1 MKRLKKTTKKRQRAR
16 PTVEKTPASG
26 LQPEP
31 LMAPVAAPLSV
42 PTSDITAQGGEAI
55 AKAPAPAER
64 SEPVANAAA
73 QAAPR
78 RATGTWRSG
87 TVALAAVAALVV
99 AALALPRRPSPPVT
113 DKAAATAEPEPM
125 EQPLA
130 APVPQPV
137 RSATAAT
144 PSPAAVSAVVV
155 TPPTTV
161 SERLKKT
168 PSPKPEKTRIAES
181 AKSDPPI
188 AAATPAAETSAT
200 RDAPTTLPA
209 AEAKAAPAPTS
220 TETVAAAPVTITGC
234 LEVSVNQ
241 DEFRLTDTEGV
252 DAPKSR
258 SWRTGF
264 LRKRAAP
271 VALVD
276 APDSL
281 ALQAHVGQR
290 VAATGLLTTRD
301 LKVSSLRVVGPCS

>member
-1 MKRLKKTTKKRQRAR
+1 MKQMKKTPKKRQRAR
-16 PTVEKTPASG
+16 PTVVRTPASR

-31 LMAPVAAPLSV
+31 LIAPVAAPPSV
-42 PTSDITAQGGEAI
+42 ATTDITAESREPI
-55 AKAPAPAER
+55 AKAAAPAESREPIAKAASPAPAQLETR
-64 SEPVANAAA
+64 
-73 QAAPR
+73 
-78 RATGTWRSG
+78 TWRSG

-99 AALALPRRPSPPVT
+99 AALALPRRSSPPVT
-113 DKAAATAEPEPM
+113 DNAAATAEPEPM
-125 EQPLA
+125 EQPQA

-144 PSPAAVSAVVV
+144 PSPAAVSPVLV

-161 SERLKKT
+161 SERLKKA
-168 PSPKPEKTRIAES
+168 PSPKPEKIRIAES
-181 AKSDPPI
+181 ANSDPPI

-200 RDAPTTLPA
+200 RDAATTLPA

-220 TETVAAAPVTITGC
+220 TETVVAAPVTITGC